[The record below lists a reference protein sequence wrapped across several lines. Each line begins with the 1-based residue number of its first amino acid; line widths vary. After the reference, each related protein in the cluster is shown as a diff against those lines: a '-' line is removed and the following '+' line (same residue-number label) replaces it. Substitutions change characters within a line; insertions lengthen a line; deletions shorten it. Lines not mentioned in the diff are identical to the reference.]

1 MAGFLLFLQ
10 LWTTFDRVLS
20 EGSMGEVE
28 MDTNTSVEQ
37 ALRTL
42 YAEYAQG
49 IYQTLLEKCG
59 DPLIAKDA
67 LKGVFQD
74 VYKMAREAGTTDI
87 TAIWMDALAKA
98 HLKKRLP
105 VQGAPLARGS
115 LAQPQ
120 PEAEAVQAGPARAG
134 EIPAQQA
141 VGAETNAAL
150 ALEVPAKAPPKA
162 QKGKAGKIVAM
173 TGLGALIIASLWAIA
188 GLLMSMQILPGADLG
203 YQWFNAHV
211 YNVF

>member
-1 MAGFLLFLQ
+1 
-10 LWTTFDRVLS
+10 
-20 EGSMGEVE
+20 
-28 MDTNTSVEQ
+28 MDTNISVEQ
-37 ALRTL
+37 ALRAL

-49 IYQTLLEKCG
+49 IYQTLLEQCK

-74 VYKMAREAGTTDI
+74 VYKMAQEAGTADI
-87 TAIWMDALAKA
+87 TSIWLNLLAKA

-105 VQGAPLARGS
+105 ARVVLLAKEPPTPL
-115 LAQPQ
+115 
-120 PEAEAVQAGPARAG
+120 PEEEAVQAEPATVQ
-134 EIPAQQA
+134 EIPVQQA
-141 VGAETNAAL
+141 AGAEANAAL
-150 ALEVPAKAPPKA
+150 ALEVPAKAPRRA
-162 QKGKAGKIVAM
+162 QRGKAGKIVAM
-173 TGLGALIIASLWAIA
+173 TGLGVLIIGSLWAIA